1 MAIRDKMRRSAAQ
14 YLQPGE
20 QLEAVVGAQTRS
32 NYLIVVSG
40 LLFYALNSYRIIAVT
55 NNRILV
61 LNAGKWS
68 MARARGVVG
77 EAPRFTRLGP
87 GRGVWH
93 QVTVGNEK
101 LRVHRRFFK
110 DIDVADRP
118 VSIS

>member
-1 MAIRDKMRRSAAQ
+1 MAIRDKMRHSAAQ

-20 QLEAVVGAQTRS
+20 QLEAVIGAQTRS

-40 LLFYALNSYRIIAVT
+40 LLFYAINNYRIVAVT

-68 MARARGVVG
+68 MSKARGVVT
-77 EAPRFTRLGP
+77 EVPRFTRLGP

-93 QVTVGNEK
+93 RVQVGGEK

-110 DIDVADRP
+110 DVDVADRP
-118 VSIS
+118 VTIG

>member
-20 QLEAVVGAQTRS
+20 QLEAVIGAQTRS
-32 NYLIVVSG
+32 NYLILVIGVFI
-40 LLFYALNSYRIIAVT
+40 LLVNNFRIIAVT
-55 NNRILV
+55 SNRILV

-68 MARARGVVG
+68 TAKARGVVT
-77 EAPRFTRLGP
+77 EVPRFTRLGP

-93 QVTVGNEK
+93 RVQVGDEK

-118 VSIS
+118 VTIG

>member
-20 QLEAVVGAQTRS
+20 QLEAVFGAQTRS
-32 NYLIVVSG
+32 NYLILVSG
-40 LLFYALNSYRIIAVT
+40 FLFYALNSFRIVAVT
-55 NNRILV
+55 SNRILV
-61 LNAGKWS
+61 LNSGKWG
-68 MARARGVVG
+68 MTKARGVVT
-77 EAPRFTRLGP
+77 EVPRFTRLGP

-93 QVTVGNEK
+93 QVLVGEEK

-118 VSIS
+118 VTIG